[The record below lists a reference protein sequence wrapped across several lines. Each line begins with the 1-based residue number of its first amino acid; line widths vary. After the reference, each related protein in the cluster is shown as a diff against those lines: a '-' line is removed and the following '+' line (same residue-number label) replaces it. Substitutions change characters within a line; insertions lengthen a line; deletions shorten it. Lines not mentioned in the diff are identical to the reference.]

1 MIAKIPAQS
10 VKPFG
15 FKPKSLLALSISL
28 LVWQPPGW
36 ADTLAS
42 ALPQLNTESTPKA
55 GFDTQVNG
63 NTLTVNQSADKV
75 ILNWDSF
82 NIGEQNAVHFHQGAN
97 GIALNNILDQAPSQI
112 LGSLTATGSIYLLN
126 PNGVLFGQN
135 SQVHVGNLLVSTQQV
150 DTDQF
155 LKSNIFN
162 AIDKDQ
168 PSLTVPGQAQGSID
182 IEKGAHIST
191 ETGGSVLVFAPSITN
206 AGSIR
211 TPDGQTVL
219 AASSDKVYLTSS
231 DQDPDLR
238 GVFVEVGT
246 GGDVTN
252 LGEIVAERG
261 NVTLMGLAVN
271 QDGRV
276 RATSSVDVNGTIRL
290 LARDGATL
298 ETLSDATQ
306 EQLLAVGV
314 DSKTELHK
322 STSSKV
328 ALSTHTGDLALG
340 ANSLTQV
347 SLEQPPQAILL
358 DEASLSGA
366 ALAQLKALAGSK
378 NLDIKDA
385 AGQAFKGL
393 AVTPAAYAQWQK
405 GQADSPRRVTVLSAE
420 GYIDQLAVDRIQG
433 ATAVD
438 ASAQN
443 PSKIEL
449 YGQHIELA
457 DDAQV
462 AAKALRINARRSR
475 CRGARRCRVARG
487 SIARVRSAAR

>member
-1 MIAKIPAQS
+1 MPPAA
-10 VKPFG
+10 VKRTG
-15 FKPKSLLALSISL
+15 FKPKSLLGLSISL
-28 LVWQPPGW
+28 LIWQPPGW

-42 ALPQLNTESTPKA
+42 ALPQLNADSTPQV
-55 GFDTQVNG
+55 GFDTQVEG
-63 NTLTVNQSADKV
+63 NKLTVNQSADKV

-82 NIGEQNAVHFHQGAN
+82 NIGEQNAVHFQQVAN
-97 GIALNNILDQAPSQI
+97 GIALNRILDQAPSQI

-150 DTDQF
+150 DTEQF
-155 LKSNIFN
+155 LQSNIFN
-162 AIDKDQ
+162 SIDKDK
-168 PSLTVPGQAQGSID
+168 PSLTAPGQAQGSID

-191 ETGGSVLVFAPSITN
+191 DSGGSVLVFAPSITN

-261 NVTLMGLAVN
+261 NVTLLGLAVN
-271 QDGRV
+271 QAGRV

-298 ETLSDATQ
+298 ETLSDATP
-306 EQLLAVGV
+306 EQLLAAGV
-314 DSKTELHK
+314 DQKTELHK
-322 STSSKV
+322 STTSKV
-328 ALSTHTGDLALG
+328 ALSKHTGDLPLG

-347 SLEQPPQAILL
+347 SLEQPPQAVLV
-358 DEASLSGA
+358 DDASLSA
-366 ALAQLKALAGSK
+366 AAVAQLKSLAGSK
-378 NLDIKDA
+378 SVDIKDA

-393 AVTPAAYAQWQK
+393 AVTPAAYAQWQQ
-405 GQADSPRRVTVLSAE
+405 GQSDSPRRVRVLSAE
-420 GYIDQLAVDRIQG
+420 GYIDQLAADRIQG

-438 ASAQN
+438 ASVQN

-449 YGQHIELA
+449 YGKHIELGE
-457 DDAQV
+457 D
-462 AAKALRINARRSR
+462 
-475 CRGARRCRVARG
+475 
-487 SIARVRSAAR
+487 